1 MKFRLSQLVLVLAV
15 ATVAT
20 AVVGL
25 VATYRT
31 ADHELRHVLNE
42 DLERQ
47 SRMLAKLLVAGSI
60 DMPRGELASLL
71 TKAFKPDQEE
81 TLWVSVYD
89 LSTSQLAS
97 NLPHHLQL
105 KSRDSGTLSLQWDG
119 HAWKGYQRREAELV
133 VQLLRRTDLYADVQR
148 DIIEDIMVPVVAGT
162 SINLL
167 LLGAFLGML
176 LWPLSRLVRQLES
189 RNADSLEPLTLRT
202 QVAEISVLRDALNKL
217 MEGVDSVLR
226 RERQFSNDVAHELRT
241 PLTTLKLELASPDPD
256 LVMLGAEVNR
266 IARVVGQLLTLARIE
281 EGHWRSSFSRIQFAE
296 FWAAEGPRIVDEV
309 ATAQMELEAD
319 IQPATIVGDAV
330 LIQVL
335 IQNLI
340 RNVMQHCPPHT
351 RIHISMVSES
361 GQSVLTVSD
370 NGPGIPPDQLDRLNV
385 GGFTRLD
392 SKNEGLGLGLAICHR
407 IAQVHGARL
416 GFTANPGGEPG
427 LRVEI
432 RFPSP

>member
-1 MKFRLSQLVLVLAV
+1 MRFRLSQLVLLLAV

-20 AVVGL
+20 AVAGL

-31 ADHELRHVLNE
+31 ADHELRDVLDE

-47 SRMLAKLLVAGSI
+47 SRMLAKLLAAGRI
-60 DMPRGELASLL
+60 DMSRGELASLL
-71 TKAFKPDQEE
+71 TKAFKPEKED
-81 TLWVSVYD
+81 TLWVNVYD
-89 LSTSQLAS
+89 LSTSELAS
-97 NLPHHLQL
+97 NLPHHLEL
-105 KSRDSGTLSLQWDG
+105 KSRDSGALSLQWGD
-119 HAWKGYQRREAELV
+119 HDWHGYQRREAGLV
-133 VQLLRRTDLYADVQR
+133 VQLLRRADLYADVQG

-189 RNADSLEPLTLRT
+189 RNAESLEPLTVRT
-202 QVAEISVLRDALNKL
+202 PVAEIGVLQDTLNRL

-256 LVMLGAEVNR
+256 LAMLRAEVNR

-281 EGHWRSSFSRIQFAE
+281 EGHWRASFARIQFDE
-296 FWAAEGPRIVDEV
+296 FWAAEGPCIASEV
-309 ATAQMELEAD
+309 AAAQMELETA
-319 IQPATIVGDAV
+319 IQPATLVGDAV

-335 IQNLI
+335 IQNLV
-340 RNVMQHCPPHT
+340 RNVIQHCPQHT
-351 RIHISMVSES
+351 RIHISMAGES
-361 GQSVLTVSD
+361 GQPVLTVSD
-370 NGPGIPPDQLDRLNV
+370 NGPGIPPDQIERLNA

-392 SKNEGLGLGLAICHR
+392 SKHEGLGLGLAICHR
-407 IAQVHGARL
+407 IAQVHGASL
-416 GFTANPGGEPG
+416 CFAANPGGAPG
-427 LRVEI
+427 LRVEV
-432 RFPSP
+432 RFPP

>member
-1 MKFRLSQLVLVLAV
+1 MRFRLSQLVLVLAV

-89 LSTSQLAS
+89 LSTGQLAS
-97 NLPHHLQL
+97 NLPHNLQL
-105 KSRDSGTLSLQWDG
+105 TSRDSGSLSLQWDG
-119 HAWKGYQRREAELV
+119 HAWNGYQRHEADLV
-133 VQLLRRTDLYADVQR
+133 VQLLRRVDLYANVQA

-176 LWPLSRLVRQLES
+176 LLPLSRLVRQLER
-189 RNADSLEPLTLRT
+189 RNAESLEPLTVRS

-256 LVMLGAEVNR
+256 LVMLRAEVSR

-281 EGHWRSSFSRIQFAE
+281 EGHWRSSFSAIQCAE
-296 FWAAEGPRIVDEV
+296 FWAAEGPGIADEV
-309 ATAQMELEAD
+309 AAAKMELEAD
-319 IQPATIVGDAV
+319 IQAATVAGDAV

-335 IQNLI
+335 IQNLL
-340 RNVMQHCPPHT
+340 RNVMQHCPQHT
-351 RIHISMVSES
+351 RIHLSMASES
-361 GQSVLTVSD
+361 GQPVLVVSD
-370 NGPGIPPDQLDRLNV
+370 NGPGMPPDQLERLNA

-392 SKNEGLGLGLAICHR
+392 SKSEGL
-407 IAQVHGARL
+407 
-416 GFTANPGGEPG
+416 
-427 LRVEI
+427 
-432 RFPSP
+432 

>member
-1 MKFRLSQLVLVLAV
+1 MRFRLSQLVLILAV
-15 ATVAT
+15 TTVAT

-25 VATYRT
+25 VATYHT
-31 ADHELRHVLNE
+31 ADHEFRDVLDE

-47 SRMLAKLLVAGSI
+47 SRMLAKLLAAGRI
-60 DMPRGELASLL
+60 DMPRSELASLL
-71 TKAFKPDQEE
+71 TRAFKADDEE

-89 LSTSQLAS
+89 LATNQLAS
-97 NLPHHLQL
+97 NLPHHLEL
-105 KSRDSGTLSLQWDG
+105 KSQGSGTLSLQWDG
-119 HAWKGYQRREAELV
+119 HEWHGYQRREGELV
-133 VQLLRRTDLYADVQR
+133 VQLLRRADLYADVQR
-148 DIIEDIMVPVVAGT
+148 DIVEDIMVPVVAGT

-189 RNADSLEPLTLRT
+189 RNADSLEPLTALT
-202 QVAEISVLRDALNKL
+202 PVAEIGVLRDTLNSL

-241 PLTTLKLELASPDPD
+241 PLTTLKLELAGPDPD
-256 LVMLGAEVNR
+256 LAMLGVEVNR
-266 IARVVGQLLTLARIE
+266 IARVVEQLLTLARIE

-296 FWAAEGPRIVDEV
+296 FWAVEGPRIANEV
-309 ATAQMELEAD
+309 AAARMGLETA
-319 IQPATIVGDAV
+319 IQPATIMGDGV

-335 IQNLI
+335 IRNLV
-340 RNVMQHCPPHT
+340 RNVIQHCPPDT

-361 GQSVLTVSD
+361 GQSVLAVSD
-370 NGPGIPPDQLDRLNV
+370 NGPGMPPDQLERLNA

-407 IAQVHGARL
+407 IAQVHGAGLR
-416 GFTANPGGEPG
+416 FTANPGDAPG

-432 RFPSP
+432 RFPA

>member
-1 MKFRLSQLVLVLAV
+1 VRFRLSQLVLVLAV

-89 LSTSQLAS
+89 LATGQLAS
-97 NLPHHLQL
+97 NLPHQMQL
-105 KSRDSGTLSLQWDG
+105 KSRDSGSLSLQWDG
-119 HAWKGYQRREAELV
+119 HAWNGYQRHEADLV
-133 VQLLRRTDLYADVQR
+133 VQLLRRVDLYANVQA

-176 LWPLSRLVRQLES
+176 LLPLSRLVRQLER
-189 RNADSLEPLTLRT
+189 RNAESLEPLTVRS

-256 LVMLGAEVNR
+256 LVMLRAEVSR

-281 EGHWRSSFSRIQFAE
+281 EGHWRSSFSAIQFAE
-296 FWAAEGPRIVDEV
+296 FWAAEGPGIADEV
-309 ATAQMELEAD
+309 AAAKMELEAD
-319 IQPATIVGDAV
+319 IQAATVAGDAV

-335 IQNLI
+335 IQNLV
-340 RNVMQHCPPHT
+340 RNVIQHCPQHT
-351 RIHISMVSES
+351 RIHLSMASES
-361 GQSVLTVSD
+361 GQPVLVVSD
-370 NGPGIPPDQLDRLNV
+370 NGPGMPPDQLERLNA

-392 SKNEGLGLGLAICHR
+392 SKSEGLGLGLAICHR

-416 GFTANPGGEPG
+416 RFTANPGGAPG

-432 RFPSP
+432 RFPS